1 MLGEQPVAG
10 SAGAAH
16 PRHHRPGP
24 AKGACEVA
32 ISYTY
37 PGVYVQELQSP
48 VHTITGVATS
58 IAAFVGY
65 TPSGIDNRAQAIFS
79 FGDFERLFGGL
90 ASDSAVSYA
99 VAQFYQNAPGQQA
112 YVVRVPKA
120 PKATGDA
127 AAASVQFD
135 GLTFA
140 SLSSGAWANGNL
152 LIDVDQ
158 GPPVDLTVD
167 QEAFNLT
174 VTNLVDGT
182 TESFPNVTLDTTKMN
197 YVATVV
203 NDVDNGSQLVKVSG
217 TASTSPLPAS
227 GVVGSPITVADVN
240 QAFGGST
247 TTTNASNTWG
257 FQLTTSSPTAS
268 SVSANLPV
276 TVTLLTSGSPI
287 PQSLSGLALQLQQT
301 INTALAGASV
311 TGASVQCSV
320 VSMVTDTATP
330 PTLGTAIRINAT
342 LPNQPDAVLE
352 FEAPSGPNAPQDAR
366 QGLGLESGTGT
377 PLPVFNVAHYALG
390 TGHGGADWGSQTE
403 STAAGPDG
411 DLPGASALIGD
422 QASFTGMYALE
433 KVDLFNLLC
442 FPDATRALPS
452 DPGTAALAI
461 TEITSIYSQAIPY
474 CDQRRAFLLVDPP
487 PDVATVSGAIT
498 WISTTLGITDPN
510 GAAFW
515 PQLRLADPLNNYN
528 LRSFAPCGVVAGVYA
543 TTDGSRGLWKAPAG
557 INATLN
563 GAQSLTYTM
572 TDQEN
577 GQLNPL
583 GLNCFR
589 SLPVYGRV
597 LWGARTL
604 QGADA
609 LASQWKYVPV
619 RRMALFLEESLY
631 RGLKWVV
638 FEPNDAPLWAAIR
651 LNVESFM
658 QTLFLKG
665 AFQGT
670 TPTQAYFVKCDS
682 ETTTPAD
689 VSNGI
694 VNILVGFAPLEP
706 AEFVVIQIEQLTG
719 QASS

>member
-1 MLGEQPVAG
+1 
-10 SAGAAH
+10 
-16 PRHHRPGP
+16 
-24 AKGACEVA
+24 VA

-37 PGVYVQELQSP
+37 PGVYVQELPSP

-65 TPSGIDNRAQAIFS
+65 TPSGIDNRAQAIAS
-79 FGDFERLFGGL
+79 FGDFQRLFGGL
-90 ASDSAVSYA
+90 ASDSALGYA

-120 PKATGDA
+120 PAATTDA
-127 AAASVQFD
+127 AAASVEFD
-135 GLTFA
+135 GLIFT

-167 QEAFNLT
+167 QQAFNLT
-174 VTNLVDGT
+174 VTNLLDGT
-182 TESFPNVTLDTTKMN
+182 TEYFPNVTLDTGSMN
-197 YVATVV
+197 YVATVI
-203 NDVDNGSQLVKVSG
+203 NDVDNGSQLVNVSG
-217 TASTSPLPAS
+217 TATSSPLPAS
-227 GVVGSPITVADVN
+227 GVVGSPITVAGVN
-240 QAFGGST
+240 QALGGSATAT
-247 TTTNASNTWG
+247 TADANLG
-257 FQLTTSSPTAS
+257 FQLTTSNPAAS
-268 SVSANLPV
+268 SVSAQLPV
-276 TVTLLTSGSPI
+276 TVTVFTNGAPI
-287 PQSLSGLALQLQQT
+287 PQSLSGLANQLQQA
-301 INTALAGASV
+301 INSALASASV

-320 VSMVTDTATP
+320 APIVVSASP
-330 PTLGTAIRINAT
+330 PTLGTALRINAS

-352 FEAPSGPNAPQDAR
+352 LEVPSGTGAPQNALT
-366 QGLGLESGTGT
+366 GLGLEAGAGT
-377 PLPVFNVAHYALG
+377 PHPSFNVAHYALG
-390 TGHGGADWGSQTE
+390 TGNGGAGWGSEAT
-403 STAAGPDG
+403 STVAGPDG
-411 DLPGASALIGD
+411 DLPGATALIGD
-422 QASFTGMYALE
+422 QGAFTGMYALE

-487 PDVATVSGAIT
+487 PDVATVSGAID
-498 WISTTLGITDPN
+498 WITTTLGITDPN

-515 PQLRLADPLNNYN
+515 PQLRLPDPLNNYN

-543 TTDGSRGLWKAPAG
+543 TTDGSRGVWKAPAG
-557 INATLN
+557 INATLT
-563 GAQSLTYTM
+563 GAQGLTYTM

-589 SLPVYGRV
+589 SFPVYGRV

-619 RRMALFLEESLY
+619 RRLALFLEESLY
-631 RGLKWVV
+631 RGLQWVV

-670 TPTQAYFVKCDS
+670 TPDQAYFIKCDS
-682 ETTTPAD
+682 ETTTQTEVD
-689 VSNGI
+689 NGI

>member
-1 MLGEQPVAG
+1 M
-10 SAGAAH
+10 
-16 PRHHRPGP
+16 
-24 AKGACEVA
+24 A

-37 PGVYVQELQSP
+37 PGVYVQELPSP

-65 TPSGIDNRAQAIFS
+65 TPSGIDNRAQAIAS
-79 FGDFERLFGGL
+79 FGDFQRLFGGL
-90 ASDSAVSYA
+90 ASDSALGYA

-120 PKATGDA
+120 PAATTDA
-127 AAASVQFD
+127 AAASVEFD
-135 GLTFA
+135 GLIFT

-167 QEAFNLT
+167 QQAFNLT
-174 VTNLVDGT
+174 VTNLLDGT
-182 TESFPNVTLDTTKMN
+182 TEYFPNVTLDTGSMN
-197 YVATVV
+197 YVATVI
-203 NDVDNGSQLVKVSG
+203 NDVDNGSQLVNVSG
-217 TASTSPLPAS
+217 TATSSPLPAS
-227 GVVGSPITVADVN
+227 GVVGSPITVAGVN
-240 QAFGGST
+240 QALGGSATAT
-247 TTTNASNTWG
+247 TADANLG
-257 FQLTTSSPTAS
+257 FQLTTSNPAAS
-268 SVSANLPV
+268 SVSAQLPV
-276 TVTLLTSGSPI
+276 TVTVFTNGAPI
-287 PQSLSGLALQLQQT
+287 PQSLSGLANQLQQA
-301 INTALAGASV
+301 INSALASASV

-320 VSMVTDTATP
+320 APIVVSASP
-330 PTLGTAIRINAT
+330 PTLGTALRINAS

-352 FEAPSGPNAPQDAR
+352 LEVPSGTGAPQNALT
-366 QGLGLESGTGT
+366 GLGLEAGAGT
-377 PLPVFNVAHYALG
+377 PHPSFNVAHYALG
-390 TGHGGADWGSQTE
+390 TGNGGAGWGSEAT
-403 STAAGPDG
+403 STVAGPDG
-411 DLPGASALIGD
+411 DLPGATALIGD
-422 QASFTGMYALE
+422 QGAFTGMYALE

-452 DPGTAALAI
+452 APGSAALPS

-487 PDVATVSGAIT
+487 PDVATVSGAID
-498 WISTTLGITDPN
+498 WITTTLGITDPN

-515 PQLRLADPLNNYN
+515 PQLRLPDPLNNYN

-543 TTDGSRGLWKAPAG
+543 TTDGSRGVWKAPAG
-557 INATLN
+557 INATLT
-563 GAQSLTYTM
+563 GAQGLTYTM

-589 SLPVYGRV
+589 SFPVYGRV

-619 RRMALFLEESLY
+619 RRLALFLEESLY
-631 RGLKWVV
+631 RGLQWVV

-670 TPTQAYFVKCDS
+670 TPDQAYFIKCDS
-682 ETTTPAD
+682 ETTTQTEVD
-689 VSNGI
+689 NGI

-706 AEFVVIQIEQLTG
+706 AEFVVIQIEQLAG

>member
-1 MLGEQPVAG
+1 
-10 SAGAAH
+10 
-16 PRHHRPGP
+16 
-24 AKGACEVA
+24 VA

-37 PGVYVQELQSP
+37 PGVYIQELPSP

-65 TPSGIDNRAQAIFS
+65 TPSGIDNRAQSIFS
-79 FGDFERLFGGL
+79 FADFERLFGGL

-120 PKATGDA
+120 PQAGKA
-127 AAASVQFD
+127 AAASVEFD
-135 GLTFA
+135 GLTFT

-158 GPPVDLTVD
+158 GPPVDLTAD
-167 QEAFNLT
+167 REAFNLT

-182 TESFPNVTLDTTKMN
+182 TESFPNVTLDTSKMN

-203 NDVDNGSQLVKVSG
+203 NDVDNGSQLVTVSG
-217 TASTSPLPAS
+217 TAATSPLPAS
-227 GVVGSPITVADVN
+227 GVVGSPLTVADVN
-240 QAFGGST
+240 HALGGST
-247 TTTNASNTWG
+247 TAKTANANWG
-257 FQLTTSSPTAS
+257 FQLTTSNPAAS
-268 SVSANLPV
+268 SVSASLPV
-276 TVTLLTSGSPI
+276 TVTVFTKGSPI
-287 PQSLSGLALQLQQT
+287 PQSPSGLATQLQQT

-311 TGASVQCSV
+311 TGASVRCSV
-320 VSMVTDTATP
+320 ASMVTDAATTP
-330 PTLGTAIRINAT
+330 PTLGTAIRINAS

-352 FEAPSGPNAPQDAR
+352 FEAPSGTNAPQSVLP
-366 QGLGLESGTGT
+366 GLGLESGAGT
-377 PLPVFNVAHYALG
+377 PPPAFNVAHYALG
-390 TGHGGADWGSQTE
+390 TGNGGAGWGSETA
-403 STAAGPDG
+403 SAAAGPDG
-411 DLPGASALIGD
+411 ALPGASALIGD

-452 DPGTAALAI
+452 DPGTATLAI
-461 TEITSIYSQAIPY
+461 TEITSIYDQAIPY

-487 PDVATVSGAIT
+487 PNVATVSGAID

-515 PQLRLADPLNNYN
+515 PQLRLPDPLNNYN

-543 TTDGSRGLWKAPAG
+543 TTDGSRGVWKAPAG

-563 GAQSLTYTM
+563 GVQSLTYTM

-670 TPTQAYFVKCDS
+670 TPAQAYFVKCDS

-689 VSNGI
+689 VNNGI

>member
-1 MLGEQPVAG
+1 
-10 SAGAAH
+10 
-16 PRHHRPGP
+16 
-24 AKGACEVA
+24 VA
-32 ISYTY
+32 ITPTY
-37 PGVYVQELQSP
+37 PGVYIQELPSP

-65 TPSGIDNRAQAIFS
+65 TPSGIDNRAQSIFS
-79 FGDFERLFGGL
+79 FADFERLFGGL

-120 PKATGDA
+120 PEATTDA
-127 AAASVQFD
+127 AAASVEFD
-135 GLTFA
+135 GLIFT

-152 LIDVDQ
+152 IIDVDQ
-158 GPPVDLTVD
+158 GPPVDLTAD

-182 TESFPNVTLDTTKMN
+182 TESFPNVTLDTTQMN

-203 NDVDNGSQLVKVSG
+203 NDVDNGSQLVNVSG
-217 TASTSPLPAS
+217 TATSSPLPAS
-227 GVVGSPITVADVN
+227 GVVGTPITAADVN
-240 QAFGGST
+240 QALGGST
-247 TTTNASNTWG
+247 TATTANNNWG
-257 FQLTTSSPTAS
+257 FQLTTSNPAAS

-276 TVTLLTSGSPI
+276 TVTVFTTGAPI
-287 PQSLSGLALQLQQT
+287 PQSLSSLALQLQQT
-301 INTALAGASV
+301 INAALAGASV
-311 TGASVQCSV
+311 TGASVRCSV
-320 VSMVTDTATP
+320 VSIVTNSGTTP
-330 PTLGTAIRINAT
+330 PTLGTAIRINAS

-352 FEAPSGPNAPQDAR
+352 LEAASGSNAPQDAR
-366 QGLGLESGTGT
+366 PGLGLESGTGT
-377 PLPVFNVAHYALG
+377 PPPVFNVAHYALG
-390 TGHGGADWGSQTE
+390 TGHGGAGWGSETA
-403 STAAGPDG
+403 SAAAGPDG
-411 DLPGASALIGD
+411 ALPGASALIGD

-452 DPGTAALAI
+452 DQGTAALPI

-487 PDVATVSGAIT
+487 PDVATVSGAID

-543 TTDGSRGLWKAPAG
+543 TTDGSRGVWKAPAG

-619 RRMALFLEESLY
+619 RRMALYLEESLY

-670 TPTQAYFVKCDS
+670 TPAQAYFVKCDS